1 MARIDIKSEREF
13 LREIYKKVE
22 AGKYGIPAFQRNY
35 VWPGNRIAD
44 FFDSIWKGYPIG
56 AVILWKPDVK
66 MQTKDILTDEQQN
79 DNNAEYYVL
88 DGRQRLTTFYGCVQ
102 SNRERD
108 SKFDLYFNLETERFS
123 FNDKADVLNLKVAD
137 VYDTYTLLMRLQ
149 DITTRY
155 ADKPT
160 LAKRYIETANKLN
173 SVLQGYT
180 VSEIFIED
188 CGLLEAEE
196 VFDRIN
202 SKGTDISKENKLQAY
217 IYRPGRRLVSDM
229 IAEIKAELKPYHFET
244 IKSEHVIDCFYK
256 FVGRNYYDSKIEHLY
271 NFDLESNLPQIKDCI
286 RRSVDFLY
294 NDCYV
299 VSEKLLPYKNQLI
312 ALTWFFKQNE
322 NGLTEETRKELRKWF
337 FYTTYNRTFNNSSLS
352 NIRPLFNQFEGYI
365 EGKEITPIDYQ
376 RVEIPSQLDF
386 KFRIRDAQVDF
397 IILSILHHRIT
408 NYQESGLQYRSYVK
422 LPTDHITDY
431 IFCFAEQDKSDIDE
445 VLNHGAN
452 KDSNELSRLML
463 SEDIVRAYRTG
474 DIREFRRIRQLQTL
488 NVEKKLLEDNGIEY
502 NEEKQSSL

>member
-35 VWPGNRIAD
+35 VWPNDRVAD

-66 MQTKDILTDEQQN
+66 MQTKDILTDEQQK
-79 DNNAEYYVL
+79 DNNVEYYVL

-102 SNRERD
+102 SNRER
-108 SKFDLYFNLETERFS
+108 SPKFDLYFNLETEVFS
-123 FNDKADVLNLKVAD
+123 FNAKADVLNIKVAD

-149 DITTRY
+149 DITKKYT
-155 ADKPT
+155 DQPS

-188 CGLLEAEE
+188 CSLLEAEE

-217 IYRPGRRLVSDM
+217 IYRPGRKLVSDI
-229 IAEIKAELKPYHFET
+229 IAEIKAELKPYHFDT
-244 IKSEHVIDCFYK
+244 IKNEYIIDCFYK
-256 FVGRNYYDSKIEHLY
+256 FAGRNYYDSKIEHLY
-271 NFDLESNLPQIKDCI
+271 GFDLEGNLSQIKRCI
-286 RRSVDFLY
+286 RKSVEFLY

-299 VSEKLLPYKNQLI
+299 LSDKLLPYKNQLI
-312 ALTWFFKQNE
+312 AFTWFFMQNE
-322 NGLTEETRKELRKWF
+322 GEISNSTRDELKKWF
-337 FYTTYNRTFNNSSLS
+337 FYTSYNRTFTNSSLS
-352 NIRPLFNQFEGYI
+352 NIRPIFNQFEAFI
-365 EGKEITPIDYQ
+365 EGKDSYPIDYQ
-376 RVEIPSQLDF
+376 KVEIPSKLNLKF
-386 KFRIRDAQVDF
+386 KISDAQVDF
-397 IILSILHHRIT
+397 IILSIIHHRVKNYGET
-408 NYQESGLQYRSYVK
+408 NLQYKNYLK
-422 LPTDHITDY
+422 LPDDHITDY
-431 IFCFAEQDKSDIDE
+431 IFCFTDQDKQDIDN
-445 VLNHGAN
+445 VLNHGLELDN
-452 KDSNELSRLML
+452 HELSRFIL

-474 DIREFRRIRQLQTL
+474 DKSDFRQLRQMLTL
-488 NVEKKLLEDNGIEY
+488 YVEKNLLKDNGIEY
-502 NEEKQSSL
+502 IEAR

>member
-35 VWPGNRIAD
+35 VWTRDRIAD

-56 AVILWKPDVK
+56 AVILWKPDAK
-66 MQTKDILTDEQQN
+66 MQTKDILTDEQQTDN
-79 DNNAEYYVL
+79 DAEYYVL
-88 DGRQRLTTFYGCVQ
+88 DGRQRLTTFFGCVQ
-102 SNRERD
+102 SHRERD
-108 SKFDLYFNLETERFS
+108 PKFDLYFNLETERFS
-123 FNDKADVLNLKVAD
+123 FNDKANVLNLKVAD

-149 DITTRY
+149 DITSRY
-155 ADKPT
+155 ADQPS

-196 VFDRIN
+196 VFARIN
-202 SKGTDISKENKLQAY
+202 SKGTDISKENKLQAFV
-217 IYRPGRRLVSDM
+217 YRPGRKLVSDM
-229 IAEIKAELKPYHFET
+229 IAEIKAELKPYHFDT
-244 IKSEHVIDCFYK
+244 IKNDYIIDCLYK

-271 NFDLESNLPQIKDCI
+271 DLDIEECLPQIKACI
-286 RRSVDFLY
+286 SRSVDFLY

-312 ALTWFFKQNE
+312 ALTWFFKQNTDI
-322 NGLTEETRKELRKWF
+322 LSDSTRKELRKWF

-352 NIRPLFNQFEGYI
+352 NIRPLFNQFEDYI
-365 EGKEITPIDYQ
+365 EGRESAPIDYQ
-376 RVEIPSQLDF
+376 RVELQSGLDF

-397 IILSILHHRIT
+397 IILSIIYNRIGR
-408 NYQESGLQYRSYVK
+408 YGESALQYRGYVK

-431 IFCFAEQDKSDIDE
+431 IFCFAEQDKTEIED
-445 VLNHGAN
+445 VMNRGAN
-452 KDSNELSRLML
+452 MDGHDLSRLAL

-474 DIREFRRIRQLQTL
+474 DLREFKRLRKTL
-488 NVEKKLLEDNGIEY
+488 ILNMEKSLLADNGITCIEDM
-502 NEEKQSSL
+502 

>member
-35 VWPGNRIAD
+35 VWTNDKIAD

-56 AVILWKPDVK
+56 AVLLWKPDVK
-66 MQTKDILTDEQQN
+66 MQTKDILTDEQQKEN
-79 DNNAEYYVL
+79 DAEYYVL

-108 SKFDLYFNLETERFS
+108 PKFDLYFNLETEKFS
-123 FNDKADVLNLKVAD
+123 FNGKADVLNLKVAD

-149 DITTRY
+149 EIKAKYT
-155 ADKPT
+155 DKPA

-217 IYRPGRRLVSDM
+217 IYRPGKKLVSDM
-229 IAEIKAELKPYHFET
+229 IAEIKSELKPYHFEN
-244 IKSEHVIDCFYK
+244 IKSEHIIDCLYK
-256 FVGRNYYDSKIEHLY
+256 FVDKNYYDSKIEHLY
-271 NFDLESNLPQIKDCI
+271 KFDLEENLPQIKRCI
-286 RRSVDFLY
+286 RKSVEFLY

-299 VSEKLLPYKNQLI
+299 LSDKLLPYKNQLI
-312 ALTWFFKQNE
+312 ALTWFFKKND
-322 NGLTEETRKELRKWF
+322 GDLSVETKQELRKWF

-352 NIRPLFNQFEGYI
+352 NIRPLFTQFEGYI
-365 EGKEITPIDYQ
+365 DGKETTPIDYEP
-376 RVEIPSQLDF
+376 VEIPSGLNF
-386 KFRIRDAQVDF
+386 KFKIRDAQVDF
-397 IILSILHHRIT
+397 IILSIIHHRIM
-408 NYQESGLQYRSYVK
+408 NYQERGLQYKNYVK
-422 LPTDHITDY
+422 LPNDHITDY
-431 IFCFAEQDKSDIDE
+431 IFCFTDQDKPFIED
-445 VLNHGAN
+445 VLNHGVDAS
-452 KDSNELSRLML
+452 DHELSRLIL
-463 SEDIVRAYRTG
+463 SEDIVKAYRTG
-474 DIREFRRIRQLQTL
+474 EMRDFKQLRQLLTL
-488 NVEKKLLEDNGIEY
+488 YVEKNLLDDVGIEY
-502 NEEKQSSL
+502 FDEK

>member
-35 VWPGNRIAD
+35 VWTGDRIAE

-56 AVILWKPDVK
+56 AIILWKPDIR
-66 MQTKDILTDEQQN
+66 MQTKDILTDEQQKEN
-79 DNNAEYYVL
+79 DAEYYVL

-108 SKFDLYFNLETERFS
+108 SKFDLYFNLETEKFS
-123 FNDKADVLNLKVAD
+123 FNNKVDVLNLKVAD

-149 DITTRY
+149 EITSKY
-155 ADKPT
+155 AEKPSQ
-160 LAKRYIETANKLN
+160 AKRYIETANKLN

-217 IYRPGRRLVSDM
+217 IYRPGSKLVSDM
-229 IAEIKAELKPYHFET
+229 IAEIKAELKPYHFES
-244 IKSEHVIDCFYK
+244 IKSEYIIDCLYK
-256 FVGRNYYDSKIEHLY
+256 FVDRNYYDSKIEHLY
-271 NFDLESNLPQIKDCI
+271 KFDLEENLPQIKRCI
-286 RRSVDFLY
+286 RKSVEFLY

-299 VSEKLLPYKNQLI
+299 LSDKLLPYKNQLI
-312 ALTWFFKQNE
+312 ALTWFFKKNDGE
-322 NGLTEETRKELRKWF
+322 MSVETRRELRKWF

-352 NIRPLFNQFEGYI
+352 NIRPLFAQFEGYVDGI
-365 EGKEITPIDYQ
+365 ESTPIDYQ
-376 RVEIPSQLDF
+376 SVEIPSGLNF
-386 KFRIRDAQVDF
+386 KFKIRDAQVDF
-397 IILSILHHRIT
+397 IILSIIHHRIK
-408 NYQESGLQYRSYVK
+408 NYNEYGLQYKNYVK
-422 LPTDHITDY
+422 LPDDHITDY
-431 IFCFAEQDKSDIDE
+431 IFCFTDQDKPFIE
-445 VLNHGAN
+445 NVLNHGMDAS
-452 KDSNELSRLML
+452 DDELSRMIL
-463 SEDIVRAYRTG
+463 SEDIVKAYRTKEMR
-474 DIREFRRIRQLQTL
+474 DFRQLRQLFTL
-488 NVEKKLLEDNGIEY
+488 YVEKNLLDDVGIAYYE
-502 NEEKQSSL
+502 